1 MSDKAPTAVAQT
13 QIDTDEVHWPTIESG
28 PVVVHPL
35 RLKCPT
41 AAMSMFDDDIWS
53 LRPMDVPRGIVQ
65 NLHWTPGHREQ
76 RYQVP
81 QSLRDPF
88 KRIIWLS
95 INRPAPLS
103 YQAVTNSCTWLSAAS
118 IQDRFG
124 SLRRFAHFLGE
135 HGISQLRE
143 IDVDLLDLYMN
154 SPSIG
159 GVVSGRVLEDQEL
172 GPVAAIAH
180 LADLLPATDR
190 MVEPSWSDGPR
201 GSRGR
206 AQGAD
211 NNKAII
217 HPDTFAPLLW
227 WSQQIV
233 GCAPDIAAAVKWLK
247 HMASRPRPT
256 ECSSAGLDA
265 VGQIVTARDGV
276 LPAGKDSRVAAQ
288 YLATVQNAKVHEMD
302 FSHWRRLRNGSFAT
316 DPALP
321 QPIPVPVD
329 CTIEGRPWLSHMDF
343 RDVREGK
350 LQRVLQA
357 AAVVLICSCTG
368 MRGEECR
375 KLERGAL
382 RTVPRPDGATSYRVT
397 GRIFKGVRDAEDQ
410 QLRDGKPWVW
420 ATIKPGAEAIQAL
433 ELLAEASGSAGLIA
447 HPEVVGRRRVKASRA
462 LPGTREVTA
471 QNVVLW
477 ILELIEFANGLVGE
491 LELGCAHKI
500 DVDPA
505 GNVTL
510 DRFRR
515 SIAWHIVNQPEGLLA
530 AGVQFGHMKSTTTD
544 GYGSTISSG
553 MAATMDSE
561 RTRALYSTLQD
572 HANAARNGLSVSGPA
587 AKRLGNA
594 LNRFEAN
601 RFPGTYA
608 DLTKKEERRLR
619 SDPDLAVRD
628 NPGHTC
634 LCVADPMKP
643 ETMACAREDDE
654 PNRND
659 CRTYCGGRV
668 YTDATIAE
676 DRKEAAQ
683 LRRSLGS
690 ANPIMAARITKRIEH
705 IEQHIAE
712 HEAVAKPL
720 LQIMAQE
727 QAKVDRTSTARS
739 SEISRGRKE
748 SDSSAE
754 NDV

>member
-1 MSDKAPTAVAQT
+1 M
-13 QIDTDEVHWPTIESG
+13 
-28 PVVVHPL
+28 
-35 RLKCPT
+35 
-41 AAMSMFDDDIWS
+41 
-53 LRPMDVPRGIVQ
+53 
-65 NLHWTPGHREQ
+65 
-76 RYQVP
+76 
-81 QSLRDPF
+81 
-88 KRIIWLS
+88 
-95 INRPAPLS
+95 
-103 YQAVTNSCTWLSAAS
+103 
-118 IQDRFG
+118 
-124 SLRRFAHFLGE
+124 
-135 HGISQLRE
+135 
-143 IDVDLLDLYMN
+143 
-154 SPSIG
+154 
-159 GVVSGRVLEDQEL
+159 EDQEL

-190 MVEPSWSDGPR
+190 MVEPSWSDGTR
-201 GSRGR
+201 GSRTR
-206 AQGAD
+206 SQGSD
-211 NNKAII
+211 NSKAII

-233 GCAPDIAAAVKWLK
+233 GCAPDIAAAVKWLNQ
-247 HMASRPRPT
+247 MQSRPRPP

-288 YLATVQNAKVHEMD
+288 YLATLQNAKVHEMD
-302 FSHWRRLRNGSFAT
+302 FRHWRRLRNGSFAT
-316 DPALP
+316 DSTLP
-321 QPIPVPVD
+321 QPIPVPVG

-357 AAVVLICSCTG
+357 AAVVLICACTG

-382 RTVPRPDGATSYRVT
+382 RTVPRPDGATSYRVV
-397 GRIFKGVRDAEDQ
+397 GRIFKCVRDAEDQ

-420 ATIKPGAEAIQAL
+420 ATIKPGAEAILAL

-447 HPEVVGRRRVKASRA
+447 HPEVVGRRRSKASGA

-491 LELGCAHKI
+491 HELGCAHKI

-553 MAATMDSE
+553 MAATMDHE

-572 HANAARNGLSVSGPA
+572 HANAARTGLSVSGPA
-587 AKRLGNA
+587 VKRLGNA

-676 DRKEAAQ
+676 DRKEAAR
-683 LRRSLGS
+683 LRRSLES
-690 ANPIMAARITKRIEH
+690 ANPIMAARINKRIKH
-705 IEQHIAE
+705 IEQHVAE

-727 QAKVDRTSTARS
+727 RDKVDPTSTARLS
-739 SEISRGRKE
+739 GIARRTDE
-748 SDSSAE
+748 SDSSADK
-754 NDV
+754 DV